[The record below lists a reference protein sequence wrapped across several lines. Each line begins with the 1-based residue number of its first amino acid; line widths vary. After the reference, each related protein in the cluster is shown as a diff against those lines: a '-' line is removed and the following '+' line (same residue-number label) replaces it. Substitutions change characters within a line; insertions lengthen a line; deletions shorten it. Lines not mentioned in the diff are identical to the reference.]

1 MKLVLL
7 ANAGFRC
14 LGADA
19 ASQRRTYGSNEDAR
33 DQHRETRRHLPG
45 DRPSRWFAPELHH
58 GAGQPATAAHH
69 ATGEHLEAGENDAR
83 QQTLIGLGVGRR
95 DAPDPFRPLV
105 E

>member
-1 MKLVLL
+1 M
-7 ANAGFRC
+7 
-14 LGADA
+14 A
-19 ASQRRTYGSNEDAR
+19 ATKTPGTNTGKQGGIFQEIGPRGGSR
-33 DQHRETRRHLPG
+33 
-45 DRPSRWFAPELHH
+45 PELHH